1 MFKLSGVVILALAV
15 SGCSTFA
22 VPRYSADAETVS
34 ALRAVGEVK
43 VKVGAFG
50 NGPGDQSR
58 AGVITCRGFGPV
70 KTPNA
75 EPYSEYVRKALISE
89 LLMANIY
96 AESAPV
102 ELTGTLDK
110 LNFSSNSG
118 KWVSAMTLTSSNGSS
133 LSVEDTYKFTTSFIG
148 ETACTQTALAGMG
161 AVQEL
166 IKKAVR
172 DPGFPKLLK

>member
-1 MFKLSGVVILALAV
+1 MLKLSAAVVLTLTIT
-15 SGCSTFA
+15 GCSTFA

-34 ALRAVGEVK
+34 ALRSMGEVK
-43 VKVGAFG
+43 VNVGPFN
-50 NGPGDQSR
+50 NGPGDQSKS
-58 AGVITCRGFGPV
+58 GVLTCRAFGPV

-75 EPYSEYVRKALISE
+75 EAYSEYVRKALISE
-89 LLMANIY
+89 LVMANLY
-96 AESAPV
+96 AEKAPV

-118 KWVSAMTLTSSNGSS
+118 KWVSGLTLKSSNGNS

-148 ETACTQTALAGMG
+148 ETACTQTALAGLG

-172 DPGFPKLLK
+172 DPSFPKLLK